1 MDAAA
6 KRYNEVK
13 QRLGDRYNIDD
24 MKWANPDQLALLSDK
39 ESAEWAFANSAFD
52 SSVKSLGKTESRPA
66 IDRITTEFAHDDLRR
81 RMENQQKAEQEAEQ
95 TIRNLKT
102 INDAQQY
109 HSDQQPFEEE
119 DYSFVQKYLEQKK
132 DENDVEWRLFSFS
145 MNSNPWYYWLE
156 LGLTII
162 LSLFIVY
169 QLYMKYPKLLKY
181 FTIES

>member
-1 MDAAA
+1 MEACDVECQRQKKLQALQYEYMKASSKAGIDPVGFEQA
-6 KRYNEVK
+6 KIAY
-13 QRLGDRYNIDD
+13 
-24 MKWANPDQLALLSDK
+24 
-39 ESAEWAFANSAFD
+39 F
-52 SSVKSLGKTESRPA
+52 SLKDGPTWLHNYK
-66 IDRITTEFAHDDLRR
+66 
-81 RMENQQKAEQEAEQ
+81 QQKAEQEAEQ